1 VGHAWTY
8 SEDRTPKDG
17 VLALP
22 EEEFGMIK
30 NVI

>member
-17 VLALP
+17 VLAP
-22 EEEFGMIK
+22 PQAEFGMTK
-30 NVI
+30 EV